1 MYAVI
6 VTSGKQ
12 YKVAENDVLKIDRLE
27 AEVGSIVQF
36 DQVLAIGGANG
47 ELRLGTPT
55 VEGAKISAEV
65 LEQKKDAKIIVFKK
79 KRRHNYRR
87 KNGHR
92 QFITVLRILDVSG
105 KGSDEKKTSL
115 RKPTVKADQS
125 DSELQASKIEKK
137 VAKKPGKSA
146 TSTKTTSEGNK
157 AKSSV
162 KKKTASKE

>member
-12 YKVAENDVLKIDRLE
+12 YKVAENDVLKVDRLE
-27 AEVGSIVQF
+27 AEVGSVIQF

-55 VEGAKISAEV
+55 VAGAKISAEV
-65 LEQKKDAKIIVFKK
+65 LEQKKDAKVIVFKK

-92 QFITVLRILDVSG
+92 QFVTVLRILDVSG
-105 KGSDEKKTSL
+105 KGGTERKTPVKKITPKVENTEGEKAAKSEKK
-115 RKPTVKADQS
+115 A
-125 DSELQASKIEKK
+125 
-137 VAKKPGKSA
+137 AKKPTKSGA
-146 TSTKTTSEGNK
+146 STKSGK
-157 AKSSV
+157 PSV
-162 KKKTASKE
+162 KKKAASKK